1 MRSVH
6 KHYSE
11 VKYAKVESRWAGHG
25 SKHVRNA
32 SKAYNKAA
40 RKAAKLRL
48 LNFR

>member
-1 MRSVH
+1 MRSIH

-11 VKYAKVESRWAGHG
+11 AKYAKVESRWAGYG
-25 SKHVRNA
+25 SKHSRAA

-40 RKAAKLRL
+40 RKASKLRL